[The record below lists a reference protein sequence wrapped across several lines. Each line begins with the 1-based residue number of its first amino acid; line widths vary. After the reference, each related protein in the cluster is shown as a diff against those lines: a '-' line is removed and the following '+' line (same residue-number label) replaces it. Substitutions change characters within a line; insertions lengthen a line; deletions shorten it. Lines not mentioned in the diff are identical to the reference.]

1 MTPLGGSPTNGITS
15 GDLGVPKAV
24 ENASTMPEDGLLS
37 DDVIRTDRG
46 LLLREQQVIGL
57 TVEGFSSAESAQII
71 GISEPAFKLHV
82 TSIWSKLGVANQFE
96 LIVFALHYQLVDAN
110 ETFPSDDGQCPRLR

>member
-1 MTPLGGSPTNGITS
+1 
-15 GDLGVPKAV
+15 
-24 ENASTMPEDGLLS
+24 MPEDGLLS
-37 DDVIRTDRG
+37 DDVIRTERG

-57 TVEGFSSAESAQII
+57 TVDGYSSAESAQII